1 MRLIKVLALV
11 VGVFIIAIA
20 CGGGGSSNDGIANIG
35 ENTDGNS
42 SSGSGDF
49 IKLSID
55 SGVENTFTE
64 AFSAA
69 IVCEPRVDW
78 AFNQVILY
86 DTYIGNGQWGMIFDI
101 MFGISD
107 AVGIYDI
114 TVQEDGLQVAF
125 MDGSTNYIA
134 NFITAGSSGT
144 VNVTRSDSRIE
155 GTFTITVVDA
165 GSNPITLSGSFGVDS
180 GNSLSCP

>member
-1 MRLIKVLALV
+1 
-11 VGVFIIAIA
+11 
-20 CGGGGSSNDGIANIG
+20 
-35 ENTDGNS
+35 
-42 SSGSGDF
+42 
-49 IKLSID
+49 
-55 SGVENTFTE
+55 
-64 AFSAA
+64 
-69 IVCEPRVDW
+69 VDW

-86 DTYIGNGQWGMIFDI
+86 DTYIGNGQWDMVFDI

-114 TVQEDGLQVAF
+114 TVQADGLQVAF
-125 MDGSTNYIA
+125 MDGSVNYIS
-134 NFITAGSSGT
+134 NFITVGSSGT

-155 GTFTITVVDA
+155 GTFTITAVDA